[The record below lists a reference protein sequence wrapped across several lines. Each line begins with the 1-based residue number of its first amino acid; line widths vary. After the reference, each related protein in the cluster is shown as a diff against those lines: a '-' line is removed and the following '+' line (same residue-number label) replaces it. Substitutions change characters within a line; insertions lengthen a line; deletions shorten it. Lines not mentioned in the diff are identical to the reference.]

1 MLSEPQSHI
10 QPPGIPHA
18 DPPENHPCRTRTGRK
33 TSRRKGDEIRDPAF
47 RRTEGPAVR
56 YDGRAA
62 LPGRTDPPVRR
73 EMKSSCRRR
82 SFSYAVMAGPDLS
95 PPAVRTRFSDALTAR
110 MTASLTTSAAR
121 EPTRS
126 RSARV
131 LFLPGTVIMIPDAPG
146 FSNRTQVATDTRI
159 LYI

>member
-1 MLSEPQSHI
+1 MKFGI
-10 QPPGIPHA
+10 QLFGVLK
-18 DPPENHPCRTRTGRK
+18 DP
-33 TSRRKGDEIRDPAF
+33 
-47 RRTEGPAVR
+47 
-56 YDGRAA
+56 
-62 LPGRTDPPVRR
+62 
-73 EMKSSCRRR
+73 R
-82 SFSYAVMAGPDLS
+82 SDTMDFSYAVMAGPDLL

-146 FSNRTQVATDTRI
+146 FSNRTQVTTDTGI
-159 LYI
+159 PYI